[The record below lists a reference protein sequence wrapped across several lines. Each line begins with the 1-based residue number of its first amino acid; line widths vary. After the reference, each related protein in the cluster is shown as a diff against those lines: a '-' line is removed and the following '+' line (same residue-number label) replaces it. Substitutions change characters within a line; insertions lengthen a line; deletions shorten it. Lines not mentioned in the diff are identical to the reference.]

1 MVEALKSPAPHVV
14 AVQFKGAITSEDVA
28 QAIGLVEA
36 GLEKNDRVSLFY
48 DLTQLEKMTATAFLH
63 DLAYGLKSLG
73 RLYRFQQV
81 AVITDSDK
89 IKKVVEWEDWLFK
102 SLEMKSFPSS
112 EINEALSWVER
123 RPELPEPGFTY
134 ENLDTH
140 LSLDFGPQIT
150 GYDITRVAELIHDRY
165 EEHGPVR
172 MLVNVEKVPKL
183 GPGFLYEKLRQFKLA
198 GLLDRYAVMGPS
210 SLKMQIKA
218 FNPLFQAQLRY
229 FEPGKKDEAIAWLSD
244 HTPSVVVIPTDR
256 EDRFALR
263 LSGKITSKEIEALY
277 SQLLPHLKGD
287 NALDVLLEIPY
298 EDGITLTA
306 IWKSIA
312 LGVKNYSKLTQS
324 IRRMALITDSR
335 FLSKATEL
343 ENLIIPSVEERPFTF
358 NQRHIATAWLDEG
371 RAVAALTT
379 QLPEGETV
387 FTAAAQTKLLTE
399 ESD

>member
-14 AVQFKGAITSEDVA
+14 AAQFKGAVTSEDVA
-28 QAIGLVEA
+28 KAIGLVEA
-36 GLEKNDRVSLFY
+36 GLESNDRVSLFY

-112 EINEALSWVER
+112 QINEALSWVER
-123 RPELPEPGFTY
+123 RPDLPEPGFSH
-134 ENLDTH
+134 ENLETH
-140 LSLDFGPQIT
+140 LNLRFGGEIS
-150 GYDITRVAELIHDRY
+150 GYDITRVADLIYTRY

-172 MLVNVEKVPKL
+172 MLVSIDKVPKF
-183 GPGFLYEKLRQFKLA
+183 GPGYLYEKLRQFKLVS
-198 GLLDRYAVMGPS
+198 LIDRYAVIGPS
-210 SLKMQIKA
+210 SLRTQIKA
-218 FNPLFQAQLRY
+218 LNPIIQTQLRY
-229 FEPGKKDEAIAWLSD
+229 FEPGKEEEAVQWLSD
-244 HTPSVVVIPTDR
+244 HTPSVGLIPTDR

-263 LSGKITSKEIEALY
+263 LSGKITSKEIETLY

-287 NALDVLLEIPY
+287 NSLDVLLEIPY

-306 IWKSIA
+306 VWKSIA
-312 LGVKNYSKLTQS
+312 LGVKNYSKLTQG

-335 FLSKATEL
+335 FLAKATEL

-358 NQRHIATAWLDEG
+358 NQRHIANAWLDEG
-371 RAVAALTT
+371 RTTALLTT
-379 QLPEGETV
+379 QLETEQALP
-387 FTAAAQTKLLTE
+387 AAPQTKLLSG